1 MSGETTA
8 VGQSPAT
15 HGWRERVSGAGSSRL
30 RGAGILIPFVLLF
43 AALSVGSDTFL
54 DSTNLKNILDQQS
67 AILIIAA
74 AGTLVLVS
82 GGIDLSVGA
91 VYSLAAVVSAKL
103 AENGGPVTAIIVGVL
118 VGVLVGAINGVVST
132 YLRINALIATLA
144 MSFVISGI
152 AALVTKGNLVVLSEH
167 PEFGDFARTQILGM
181 RSTIWIMLVAVLIIG
196 IVLSRATVG
205 RYMYAS
211 GGNAEAARLSGVRV
225 NWTRI
230 VAFMFSGGAAA
241 LAGVLDASRVLSAQ
255 AGGGETL
262 AFTVLAGIVVGGT
275 SIMGGEG
282 AVWRTF
288 VGVLF
293 IALVGN
299 GFDQLGF
306 DPLYEQITLG
316 VIMLLAVGIDAW
328 SRQRRT

>member
-1 MSGETTA
+1 MSSESTS
-8 VGQSPAT
+8 VGPSPAGY
-15 HGWRERVSGAGSSRL
+15 GWRDRLTGAGATRL
-30 RGAGILIPFVLLF
+30 RGAGILIPFVILF
-43 AALSVGSDTFL
+43 VALSLGSDTFL
-54 DSTNLKNILDQQS
+54 TGPNIKNILDQQS

-82 GGIDLSVGA
+82 GGLDLSVGA
-91 VYSLAAVVSAKL
+91 VYSLAAVTSAEL
-103 AENGGPVTAIIVGVL
+103 AKNGGPVMAIL
-118 VGVLVGAINGVVST
+118 VGVGVGVVVGAVNGVITT

-152 AALVTKGNLVVLSEH
+152 AALVTKGNLVVLFDH
-167 PEFGDFARTQILGM
+167 PEFGDLARTEILGL
-181 RSTIWIMLVAVLIIG
+181 RSTIWIMFVAVVILA
-196 IVLSRATVG
+196 IVLSRATIG
-205 RYMYAS
+205 RYMYAA
-211 GGNAEAARLSGVRV
+211 GGNAEAARLAGVRV
-225 NWTRI
+225 NRTRI
-230 VAFMFSGGAAA
+230 IAFMFSGGAAA

-275 SIMGGEG
+275 SILGGDG

-299 GFDQLGF
+299 GFDQLGL

>member
-1 MSGETTA
+1 
-8 VGQSPAT
+8 
-15 HGWRERVSGAGSSRL
+15 
-30 RGAGILIPFVLLF
+30 
-43 AALSVGSDTFL
+43 
-54 DSTNLKNILDQQS
+54 
-67 AILIIAA
+67 
-74 AGTLVLVS
+74 
-82 GGIDLSVGA
+82 
-91 VYSLAAVVSAKL
+91 
-103 AENGGPVTAIIVGVL
+103 
-118 VGVLVGAINGVVST
+118 
-132 YLRINALIATLA
+132 LRINALIATLA

-152 AALVTKGNLVVLSEH
+152 AALVTKGNLLVLSEH
-167 PEFGDFARTQILGM
+167 PEFGDLARTQILGM
-181 RSTIWIMLVAVLIIG
+181 RSTIWIMLVAVVIIG
-196 IVLSRATVG
+196 TVLSRATIG